1 MKRIVHNLI
10 KTGALAFDDEDVPN
24 VNRNPLPDHQ
34 RLKINVV
41 ESDPE
46 LLIEKDIRAICML
59 METVYEALFKAGMLG
74 QKMEV
79 GSGP

>member
-1 MKRIVHNLI
+1 M
-10 KTGALAFDDEDVPN
+10 
-24 VNRNPLPDHQ
+24 NPFSDHQ
-34 RLKINVV
+34 RPKINAVGKD
-41 ESDPE
+41 SE

-59 METVYEALFKAGMLG
+59 IETVYEALFKAGMLG